1 MPPIF
6 KPLATIMAWVL
17 WIAAIVMGIGTFIGG
32 TIRGEIFSNEIPLPV
47 ELSIAWAVACFYGIA
62 AVVVMILRK
71 KME

>member
-17 WIAAIVMGIGTFIGG
+17 WIAALLMGIGTFIGG
-32 TIRGEIFSNEIPLPV
+32 TIRGEVFSSEVAPPISLA
-47 ELSIAWAVACFYGIA
+47 IMWAVACFYGIA
-62 AVVVMILRK
+62 AIVVMILRK